1 MTATEGHILKFELAE
16 RNAASVARWRVRMA
30 LALPCVDAVS
40 PLFREHLNNWFMV
53 RRREALAWMARPL
66 FHRRQAG

>member
-1 MTATEGHILKFELAE
+1 MTATEAHILKFELAE
-16 RNAASVARWRVRMA
+16 RNALGLQNWQLRRGLCR
-30 LALPCVDAVS
+30 PCIDAVS